1 MNHIIMIKKIL
12 YRFLPV
18 CLLVAGFSGCKDDTM
33 EPLPETVPLIVEA
46 NAKSFV
52 MGEKLILTVKV
63 NDTKN
68 PDRVSNEDFDIYLT
82 AKDGEKDASKTAF
95 KSFPSMVT
103 FPKGEKS
110 FDIELPIIERGLEA
124 KQKLYVN
131 VTSFVRGYAM
141 KEATQSIVVSDLH
154 YTIVS
159 LKNNSDRVINE
170 GDEFTIQAEVPV
182 PVMDD
187 MDINI
192 TVPDEQ
198 KDFYVL
204 H

>member
-68 PDRVSNEDFDIYLT
+68 PDRVSNGILIFISLPKTERKMLQ
-82 AKDGEKDASKTAF
+82 KRHSNLSLQWLLSQKEK
-95 KSFPSMVT
+95 
-103 FPKGEKS
+103 
-110 FDIELPIIERGLEA
+110 
-124 KQKLYVN
+124 N
-131 VTSFVRGYAM
+131 H
-141 KEATQSIVVSDLH
+141 SI
-154 YTIVS
+154 
-159 LKNNSDRVINE
+159 
-170 GDEFTIQAEVPV
+170 
-182 PVMDD
+182 
-187 MDINI
+187 
-192 TVPDEQ
+192 
-198 KDFYVL
+198 
-204 H
+204 

>member
-68 PDRVSNEDFDIYLT
+68 PDRVSNEDLIFISLPKT
-82 AKDGEKDASKTAF
+82 ERKTLQERHSNLSLQWLLFQKEK
-95 KSFPSMVT
+95 
-103 FPKGEKS
+103 
-110 FDIELPIIERGLEA
+110 
-124 KQKLYVN
+124 N
-131 VTSFVRGYAM
+131 H
-141 KEATQSIVVSDLH
+141 SI
-154 YTIVS
+154 
-159 LKNNSDRVINE
+159 
-170 GDEFTIQAEVPV
+170 
-182 PVMDD
+182 
-187 MDINI
+187 
-192 TVPDEQ
+192 
-198 KDFYVL
+198 
-204 H
+204 

>member
-1 MNHIIMIKKIL
+1 
-12 YRFLPV
+12 
-18 CLLVAGFSGCKDDTM
+18 M

-82 AKDGEKDASKTAF
+82 AKDGEKDASRTAF

-103 FPKGEKS
+103 FPKRRK
-110 FDIELPIIERGLEA
+110 IIRYRITDYRERLEA

-141 KEATQSIVVSDLH
+141 KSYSIYCCLRSPLYH
-154 YTIVS
+154 SIF
-159 LKNNSDRVINE
+159 KKQF
-170 GDEFTIQAEVPV
+170 G
-182 PVMDD
+182 
-187 MDINI
+187 
-192 TVPDEQ
+192 
-198 KDFYVL
+198 
-204 H
+204 

>member
-82 AKDGEKDASKTAF
+82 AKGFWCHGSIWPSGSNCIFPDDGICGTDFLRICHGDT
-95 KSFPSMVT
+95 
-103 FPKGEKS
+103 GC
-110 FDIELPIIERGLEA
+110 
-124 KQKLYVN
+124 KLHG
-131 VTSFVRGYAM
+131 TLS
-141 KEATQSIVVSDLH
+141 
-154 YTIVS
+154 
-159 LKNNSDRVINE
+159 
-170 GDEFTIQAEVPV
+170 
-182 PVMDD
+182 
-187 MDINI
+187 
-192 TVPDEQ
+192 
-198 KDFYVL
+198 
-204 H
+204 

>member
-1 MNHIIMIKKIL
+1 MIKKIL

-82 AKDGEKDASKTAF
+82 AKDGEKDASRTAF
-95 KSFPSMVT
+95 KFPFNGYFS
-103 FPKGEKS
+103 KRRK
-110 FDIELPIIERGLEA
+110 IIRYRITDYRERIG
-124 KQKLYVN
+124 
-131 VTSFVRGYAM
+131 S
-141 KEATQSIVVSDLH
+141 
-154 YTIVS
+154 
-159 LKNNSDRVINE
+159 
-170 GDEFTIQAEVPV
+170 
-182 PVMDD
+182 
-187 MDINI
+187 
-192 TVPDEQ
+192 
-198 KDFYVL
+198 
-204 H
+204 